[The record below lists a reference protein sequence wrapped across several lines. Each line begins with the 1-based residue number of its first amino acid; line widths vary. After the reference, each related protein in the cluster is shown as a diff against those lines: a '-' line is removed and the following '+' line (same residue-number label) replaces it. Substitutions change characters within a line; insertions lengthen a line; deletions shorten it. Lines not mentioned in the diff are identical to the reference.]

1 MEKGCAIVEVIDHP
15 NIMMNEYAFS
25 PNSKGNCSKQM
36 YWHAVE
42 VRLCWLYMAYF
53 LPENED
59 IAGKSFAFP
68 EKNNIPMYYVSASN
82 GTNVVKVSY
91 SVH

>member
-1 MEKGCAIVEVIDHP
+1 MVRKIIIDHYLD
-15 NIMMNEYAFS
+15 ITMSEE
-25 PNSKGNCSKQM
+25 QM
-36 YWHAVE
+36 CRHAVE
-42 VRLCWLYMAYF
+42 IRPCWLIVYF